1 MVPRD
6 GGDGSHGQAGTYIAA
21 MTETNHDAI
30 AREVSRSKLAMLM
43 GSVDTGKTTLAIESA
58 RLALG
63 SGRTVALV
71 DADVGNSTV
80 GPPACVGL
88 KVLRTPEDIEKVHTP
103 DRLHFVGTITPAR
116 LVLQQVVATVA
127 MVDKART
134 LADLVILDTTAVV
147 SGVAGE
153 TLKYHKAELCRPDKV
168 VALQRGGEM
177 EPVVG
182 MLRRF
187 LGLEVT
193 VAPTDPN
200 VMPLSPD
207 ERAQRRTDAFARAL
221 APPLDR
227 WKVRPTVFAPT
238 LPMGLNLGR
247 LDEVLVGVQDE
258 GGGCLGLGILSNEED
273 GLRVMTNT
281 GEGMKGLRLG
291 SMRLNP
297 ETLESSVISL
307 REVMFGV

>member
-1 MVPRD
+1 
-6 GGDGSHGQAGTYIAA
+6 
-21 MTETNHDAI
+21 MTETNYDAI
-30 AREVSRSKLAMLM
+30 AREVSRANVAMLM
-43 GSVDTGKTTLAIESA
+43 GSVDTGKTTLALQAS
-58 RLALG
+58 RLAIG
-63 SGRTVALV
+63 SGRTVAIV

-88 KVLRTPEDIEKVHTP
+88 KVLRTAEDIDNVREP

-116 LVLQQVVATVA
+116 LVLQQVVATAA
-127 MVDKART
+127 MVDQARH

-193 VAPTDPN
+193 VVPTDPN
-200 VMPLSPD
+200 LIPLSPD
-207 ERAQRRTDAFARAL
+207 ERAQKRKEAFTRAL
-221 APPLDR
+221 APPLER

-247 LDEVLVGVQDE
+247 LDDVLVGVQDE
-258 GGGCLGLGILSNEED
+258 GGGCLGLGILSSNEDD
-273 GLRVMTNT
+273 GLRVMTNE

-291 SMRLNP
+291 SMRLDP
-297 ETLESSVISL
+297 DTMVATVISL
-307 REVMFGV
+307 REVMFGI

>member
-1 MVPRD
+1 MSETSHD
-6 GGDGSHGQAGTYIAA
+6 GV
-21 MTETNHDAI
+21 
-30 AREVSRSKLAMLM
+30 AREVSRARVAMLM
-43 GSVDTGKTTLAIESA
+43 GSVDTGKTTLALNAA

-63 SGRTVALV
+63 SGRTVAIV
-71 DADVGNSTV
+71 DADVGNSTI

-88 KVLRTPEDIEKVHTP
+88 KVFRRVEDLDEVGIP

-116 LVLQQVVATVA
+116 LVLQQVVATAA
-127 MVDKART
+127 MVDQAREM
-134 LADLVILDTTAVV
+134 ADLVIVDTTAVV

-168 VALQRGGEM
+168 IALQRGGEM

-193 VAPTDPN
+193 VTPADAN

-207 ERAQRRTDAFARAL
+207 ARAQKRTDAFARAL

-247 LDEVLVGVQDE
+247 LDHVLVGVQDE
-258 GGGCLGLGILSNEED
+258 GGGCLGLGILSYEDD

-291 SMRLNP
+291 SMKLDP
-297 ETLESSVISL
+297 VTLESSVISL
-307 REVMFGV
+307 REVMFGI

>member
-1 MVPRD
+1 
-6 GGDGSHGQAGTYIAA
+6 
-21 MTETNHDAI
+21 MTETSYDAI
-30 AREVSRSKLAMLM
+30 AREVSKANVAMLM
-43 GSVDTGKTTLAIESA
+43 GSVDTGKTTLALQAS
-58 RLALG
+58 RLAIG

-88 KVLRTPEDIEKVHTP
+88 KVLRTAEDIDNVREP

-116 LVLQQVVATVA
+116 LVLQQVVATAA
-127 MVDKART
+127 MVDQARH

-193 VAPTDPN
+193 VVPTDPN
-200 VMPLSPD
+200 LIPLSPD
-207 ERAQRRTDAFARAL
+207 ERAQKRKEAFTRAL
-221 APPLDR
+221 APPLER

-247 LDEVLVGVQDE
+247 LDDVLVGVQDE
-258 GGGCLGLGILSNEED
+258 DGGCLGLGILSSNEDD
-273 GLRVMTNT
+273 GLRVMTNK

-291 SMRLNP
+291 SMRLDP
-297 ETLESSVISL
+297 DTMVATVISL
-307 REVMFGV
+307 REVMFGI

>member
-1 MVPRD
+1 MR
-6 GGDGSHGQAGTYIAA
+6 GADGSRGPPGTYIAE
-21 MTETNHDAI
+21 MTDTSHDAI
-30 AREVSRSKLAMLM
+30 AREVSRSGMAMLM
-43 GSVDTGKTTLAIESA
+43 GSVDTGKTTLALQSA
-58 RLALG
+58 RLAIG
-63 SGRTVALV
+63 AGRTVALV

-88 KVLRTPEDIEKVHTP
+88 KVLRTPEDIDNVHTP

-127 MVDKART
+127 MVDKARA

-153 TLKYHKAELCRPDKV
+153 TLKYHKAELCRPDMV

-200 VMPLSPD
+200 LIPLSPD
-207 ERAQRRTDAFARAL
+207 ERAQRRTEAFARAL
-221 APPLDR
+221 APPLER

-273 GLRVMTNT
+273 GLRVTTNT

-291 SMRLNP
+291 SMRLDP
-297 ETLESSVISL
+297 ITLASSVISL

>member
-1 MVPRD
+1 MVRRR
-6 GGDGSHGQAGTYIAA
+6 GDGSRGPGSTYIAA
-21 MTETNHDAI
+21 MTETSHDAI
-30 AREVSRSKLAMLM
+30 AREVSRSTLAMLM
-43 GSVDTGKTTLAIESA
+43 GSVDTGKTTLALQSA
-58 RLALG
+58 RLAIAA
-63 SGRTVALV
+63 GRTVALV

-88 KVLRTPEDIEKVHTP
+88 KVLRTLEDIEEVHTP

-116 LVLQQVVATVA
+116 LVLQQVVATAA
-127 MVDKART
+127 MVDQARS

-200 VMPLSPD
+200 LIPLSPD

-247 LDEVLVGVQDE
+247 LDDLLVGVQDE

-291 SMRLNP
+291 SMRLDP
-297 ETLESSVISL
+297 VSLESSVISL

>member
-1 MVPRD
+1 MR
-6 GGDGSHGQAGTYIAA
+6 GADGSRGSPATYIAE
-21 MTETNHDAI
+21 MTDTTHDAI
-30 AREVSRSKLAMLM
+30 AREVSRSGMAMLM
-43 GSVDTGKTTLAIESA
+43 GSVDTGKTTLALQSA
-58 RLALG
+58 RLAIG
-63 SGRTVALV
+63 AGRTVALV

-88 KVLRTPEDIEKVHTP
+88 KVLRTLEDIDNVHTP

-127 MVDKART
+127 MVDKARA

-200 VMPLSPD
+200 LIPLSPD

-221 APPLDR
+221 APPLER

-258 GGGCLGLGILSNEED
+258 GGGCLGLGILGNEED

-291 SMRLNP
+291 SMRLDP
-297 ETLESSVISL
+297 ITLESSVISL

>member
-1 MVPRD
+1 MVEP
-6 GGDGSHGQAGTYIAA
+6 SI
-21 MTETNHDAI
+21 ETL
-30 AREVSRSKLAMLM
+30 AREVSRANVAMLV
-43 GSVDTGKTTLAIESA
+43 GGVDTGKTTLALQAA
-58 RLALG
+58 RLAVAA
-63 SGRTVALV
+63 GRTVALV

-88 KVLRTPEDIEKVHTP
+88 KIMRTPADIDEVAVP
-103 DRLHFVGTITPAR
+103 DQLHFVGTITPAR
-116 LVLQQVVATVA
+116 LVLQQVVATAA
-127 MVDKART
+127 MVDTAKR

-187 LGLEVT
+187 LGLDVT
-193 VAPTDPN
+193 VAPSDPN
-200 VMPLSPD
+200 LNPVSPD
-207 ERAQRRTDAFARAL
+207 ERAQRRTALFAAAL

-247 LDEVLVGVQDE
+247 LHHVLVGVQDE
-258 GGGCLGLGILSNEED
+258 GGGCLGLGILIHED
-273 GLRVMTNT
+273 DTLLVMTNR

-291 SMRLNP
+291 SMKLDP
-297 ETLESSVISL
+297 DTLAVSVISL
-307 REVMFGV
+307 REVMFGI

>member
-1 MVPRD
+1 MSEP
-6 GGDGSHGQAGTYIAA
+6 S
-21 MTETNHDAI
+21 HDAI
-30 AREVSRSKLAMLM
+30 AREVSRAKVAMLM
-43 GSVDTGKTTLAIESA
+43 GSVDTGKTTLALQAA

-63 SGRTVALV
+63 AGRTVAIV

-88 KVLRTPEDIEKVHTP
+88 KVLRTPEDIEGVRIP

-127 MVDKART
+127 MVDQARE

-153 TLKYHKAELCRPDKV
+153 TLKYHKAELCRPDTV

-187 LGLEVT
+187 LGLDVT
-193 VAPTDPN
+193 VSPTDPN

-207 ERAQRRTDAFARAL
+207 ERAQRRTEAFARAL

-247 LDEVLVGVQDE
+247 LDDVLVGVQDE
-258 GGGCLGLGILSNEED
+258 GGGCLGLGILSNEDD

-291 SMRLNP
+291 SMRLHP
-297 ETLESSVISL
+297 ETLDSSVISL
-307 REVMFGV
+307 REVMFGI

>member
-1 MVPRD
+1 
-6 GGDGSHGQAGTYIAA
+6 
-21 MTETNHDAI
+21 MTDTTHDAI
-30 AREVSRSKLAMLM
+30 AREVSRSGMAMLM
-43 GSVDTGKTTLAIESA
+43 GSVDTGKTTLALQSA
-58 RLALG
+58 RLAIG
-63 SGRTVALV
+63 AGRTVALV

-88 KVLRTPEDIEKVHTP
+88 KVLRTLEDIDNVHTP

-127 MVDKART
+127 MVDKARA

-153 TLKYHKAELCRPDKV
+153 TLKYHKAELCRPDMV

-200 VMPLSPD
+200 LIPLSPD
-207 ERAQRRTDAFARAL
+207 ERAQRRTGAFARAL
-221 APPLDR
+221 APPLER

-291 SMRLNP
+291 SMRLDP
-297 ETLESSVISL
+297 ITLASSVISL

>member
-1 MVPRD
+1 MR
-6 GGDGSHGQAGTYIAA
+6 GADGSRGPPATYIAE
-21 MTETNHDAI
+21 MTDTTHDAI
-30 AREVSRSKLAMLM
+30 AREVSRSGMAMLM
-43 GSVDTGKTTLAIESA
+43 GSVDTGKTTLALQSA
-58 RLALG
+58 RLAIG
-63 SGRTVALV
+63 AGRTVALV

-88 KVLRTPEDIEKVHTP
+88 KVLRTLEDIDNVHTP

-127 MVDKART
+127 MVDKARA

-200 VMPLSPD
+200 LIPLSPD

-221 APPLDR
+221 APPLER

-258 GGGCLGLGILSNEED
+258 GGGCLGLGILSNEDD

-291 SMRLNP
+291 SMRLDP
-297 ETLESSVISL
+297 ITLESSVISL

>member
-1 MVPRD
+1 MR
-6 GGDGSHGQAGTYIAA
+6 GADGSGGPPATYIAE
-21 MTETNHDAI
+21 MTDTTHDAI
-30 AREVSRSKLAMLM
+30 AREVSRSGLAMLM
-43 GSVDTGKTTLAIESA
+43 GSVDTGKTTLALQSA
-58 RLALG
+58 RLAIG
-63 SGRTVALV
+63 AGRTVALV

-88 KVLRTPEDIEKVHTP
+88 KVLRTLEDIDNVHTP

-127 MVDKART
+127 MVDKARA

-200 VMPLSPD
+200 LIPLSPD

-221 APPLDR
+221 APPLER

-258 GGGCLGLGILSNEED
+258 GGGCLGLGILGNEED

-291 SMRLNP
+291 SMRLDP
-297 ETLESSVISL
+297 ITLESSVISL

>member
-1 MVPRD
+1 
-6 GGDGSHGQAGTYIAA
+6 
-21 MTETNHDAI
+21 
-30 AREVSRSKLAMLM
+30 MLI
-43 GSVDTGKTTLAIESA
+43 GSVDTGKTTLALSAA
-58 RLALG
+58 RLALAA
-63 SGRTVALV
+63 GRTVAIV
-71 DADVGNSTV
+71 DADVGNSTI

-88 KVLRTPEDIEKVHTP
+88 KVVTEMADLDDVGSP

-116 LVLQQVVATVA
+116 LVLQQVVATAA
-127 MVDKART
+127 MVDHAREM
-134 LADLVILDTTAVV
+134 ADLVILDTTAVV

-193 VAPTDPN
+193 MSPTDPN
-200 VMPLSPD
+200 LIPLSPD
-207 ERAQRRTDAFARAL
+207 ERAQRRKEAFARAL
-221 APPLDR
+221 APPLER

-247 LDEVLVGVQDE
+247 LDNVLVGVQDE

-291 SMRLNP
+291 SMRLDP
-297 ETLESSVISL
+297 HTLESSVINL
-307 REVMFGV
+307 REVMFGI

>member
-1 MVPRD
+1 MVEP
-6 GGDGSHGQAGTYIAA
+6 SV
-21 MTETNHDAI
+21 ETL
-30 AREVSRSKLAMLM
+30 AREVSRANVAMLM
-43 GSVDTGKTTLAIESA
+43 GGVDTGKTTLALHAA
-58 RLALG
+58 RLAVAA
-63 SGRTVALV
+63 GRTVALV

-88 KVLRTPEDIEKVHTP
+88 KIMRTPADIDEVAVP
-103 DRLHFVGTITPAR
+103 DQLHFVGTITPAR
-116 LVLQQVVATVA
+116 LVLQQVVATAA
-127 MVDKART
+127 MVDIAKR

-187 LGLEVT
+187 LGMDVT
-193 VAPTDPN
+193 VAPSDPN
-200 VMPLSPD
+200 LNPVSPD
-207 ERAQRRTDAFARAL
+207 ERAQRRTALFARAL
-221 APPLDR
+221 EPPLER

-247 LDEVLVGVQDE
+247 LHHVLVGVQDE
-258 GGGCLGLGILSNEED
+258 GGGCLGLGILIHED
-273 GLRVMTNT
+273 DALRVMTNR

-291 SMRLNP
+291 SMKLDP
-297 ETLESSVISL
+297 ETLTSSVISL
-307 REVMFGV
+307 REVMFGI

>member
-1 MVPRD
+1 M
-6 GGDGSHGQAGTYIAA
+6 
-21 MTETNHDAI
+21 
-30 AREVSRSKLAMLM
+30 M
-43 GSVDTGKTTLAIESA
+43 GSVDTGKTTLALQAA
-58 RLALG
+58 RLALAA
-63 SGRTVALV
+63 GRVVAIV
-71 DADVGNSTV
+71 DADVGNTTV

-88 KVLRTPEDIEKVHTP
+88 KVLRSADDIAEVAKP

-116 LVLQQVVATVA
+116 LVLQQVVATAAV
-127 MVDKART
+127 VDHAREV
-134 LADLVILDTTAVV
+134 ADLVIIDTTAVV

-168 VALQRGGEM
+168 VALHRGGEM

-187 LGLEVT
+187 LGLEVF

-200 VMPLSPD
+200 LIPLSPD
-207 ERAQRRTDAFARAL
+207 ERAQRRTEAFARAL
-221 APPLDR
+221 APPLAR

-247 LDEVLVGVQDE
+247 LDNVLVGIQDE
-258 GGGCLGLGILSNEED
+258 VGGCLGLGVLSNEDD

-281 GEGMKGLRLG
+281 GEGLKGLRLG
-291 SMRLNP
+291 SMRLDP
-297 ETLESSVISL
+297 ETLASSVISL
-307 REVMFGV
+307 REVMFGI

>member
-1 MVPRD
+1 
-6 GGDGSHGQAGTYIAA
+6 

-30 AREVSRSKLAMLM
+30 AREVSRANMAMLV
-43 GSVDTGKTTLAIESA
+43 GSVDTGKTTLALHAA
-58 RLALG
+58 RLALAA
-63 SGRTVALV
+63 GRTVALV

-88 KVLRTPEDIEKVHTP
+88 KVLRTVEDIDDVRNP
-103 DRLHFVGTITPAR
+103 DKLHFVGTITPAR
-116 LVLQQVVATVA
+116 LVLQQVVATAA
-127 MVDKART
+127 MVEQARG

-187 LGLEVT
+187 LGIDVT
-193 VAPTDPN
+193 VTPTDPN
-200 VMPLSPD
+200 LNPLSPD
-207 ERAQRRTDAFARAL
+207 ERANKRTEAFARAL
-221 APPLDR
+221 APPLER

-247 LDEVLVGVQDE
+247 LDDVLVGVQDE

-291 SMRLNP
+291 SMRLDP
-297 ETLESSVISL
+297 DTLESSVISL

>member
-1 MVPRD
+1 V
-6 GGDGSHGQAGTYIAA
+6 
-21 MTETNHDAI
+21 TETNYDAI
-30 AREVSRSKLAMLM
+30 AREVSRANVAMLM
-43 GSVDTGKTTLAIESA
+43 GSVDTGKTTLALQAS
-58 RLALG
+58 RLAIG
-63 SGRTVALV
+63 SGRTVAIV

-88 KVLRTPEDIEKVHTP
+88 KVLRTAEDIDNVREP

-116 LVLQQVVATVA
+116 LVLQQVVATAA
-127 MVDKART
+127 MVDQARH

-193 VAPTDPN
+193 VVPTDPN
-200 VMPLSPD
+200 LIPLSPD
-207 ERAQRRTDAFARAL
+207 ERAQKRKEAFTRAL
-221 APPLDR
+221 APPLER

-247 LDEVLVGVQDE
+247 LDDVLVGVQDE
-258 GGGCLGLGILSNEED
+258 GGGCLGLGILSSNEDD
-273 GLRVMTNT
+273 GLRVMTNE

-291 SMRLNP
+291 SMRLDP
-297 ETLESSVISL
+297 DTMVATVISL
-307 REVMFGV
+307 REVMFGI